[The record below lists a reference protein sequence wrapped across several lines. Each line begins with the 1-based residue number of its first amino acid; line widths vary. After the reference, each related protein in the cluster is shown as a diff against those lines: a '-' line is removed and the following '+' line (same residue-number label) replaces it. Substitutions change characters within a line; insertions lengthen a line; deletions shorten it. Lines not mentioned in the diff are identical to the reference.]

1 MKSPINCPLLHALIH
16 PSAPPSHS
24 SIPTNQPPL
33 IYIHVSTH
41 VHHRHHPCIHSSMH
55 ACTHPPMHP
64 STHPPFHLFTH
75 TPIHPCSNAPMH
87 APMESS
93 THQVIH
99 SPTHSLTVHADL
111 AALANEYAP
120 KFKGHAKADI
130 VKAILEEQ
138 YGKSTSKSTSVNQSS
153 NKLTSTQVT
162 KRQELIEARRGML
175 IEAKCLRV
183 RKAESRM
190 QGHFFAFL
198 VELGWHTEN
207 RLPLDIMQTC
217 ISSLSDGDY
226 KTVKLI
232 MALAQFLCCH

>member
-1 MKSPINCPLLHALIH
+1 MFPPMFTINTIHASTHPCMHALIH
-16 PSAPPSHS
+16 P
-24 SIPTNQPPL
+24 
-33 IYIHVSTH
+33 
-41 VHHRHHPCIHSSMH
+41 
-55 ACTHPPMHP
+55 CTHPPIH
-64 STHPPFHLFTH
+64 HFTCL
-75 TPIHPCSNAPMH
+75 PIHPYTHAAMH
-87 APMESS
+87 PCMRPWSHPLTKLY
-93 THQVIH
+93 TH
-99 SPTHSLTVHADL
+99 PLTHSLLTVHADL

-175 IEAKCLRV
+175 IDAKCLRV